1 MHVPAIAIVLRGV
14 IAEEA
19 QIKEVGR
26 ARQEFEGREIA
37 FVQRTGVGP
46 YPANAVFLEKVND
59 LRAMPPAMAK
69 LDRKAKV
76 AWELF
81 QEFSQRLA
89 AILGSERGRQ
99 LNQDDLKLRC
109 EGFDRAQKGGEVGA
123 AIAQPPGVRDF
134 SGKLTG
140 KTKSGWRVFHPAPD
154 RRFGGDAV
162 EGGVDLNGRKIMRIE
177 FQPARWRQI
186 RRIKASSPL
195 IKTPRASAEPDFLLC
210 REIQGTFRRI
220 IAFHLGESRPAFAEP
235 PLPRLRRA
243 RGYGAAGSGG
253 ENCDLRGG
261 AFVCLGQLDWAGK
274 VATLRNAMK
283 FSFRILILPVL
294 IWCASPSPVAA
305 SVIFKPGEK
314 AKYMAPGEEE
324 MGGNARQLFEKGQE
338 AEKKGDIKRAIKAYN
353 ILVRRHPKDT
363 LAPGALYRMGQL
375 QEQTRQYLKA
385 AQSYSVLAEKFPK
398 SERFDESIEALF
410 RIGEMYL
417 AGKKVKIFGI
427 PFKASMEEAANIF
440 SSIIRT
446 APYGKY
452 TARAT
457 FDLGRAREKQGA
469 NEAALTAYQGV
480 VEKFPNDPLAIDAQ
494 YQIGYIWAAAL
505 KAGTNDPNAAAK
517 AKTGFQD
524 FLYRYPNSEKSAQAR
539 ENLKMLDHK
548 QTSTAFEIARYYDKQ
563 KHYRAAAIYYN
574 DVIRQQPGS
583 LEGDRAKKRISELRA
598 KLGDKALQPPA
609 VTAAAANR
617 KTKKPDTGSG
627 PPRSEAEMHNDA
639 PLPPPDTDMSLPPPA
654 SLLPDTTTAPPSST
668 TDTLP
673 TPAPTPDATAT
684 PE

>member
-1 MHVPAIAIVLRGV
+1 
-14 IAEEA
+14 
-19 QIKEVGR
+19 
-26 ARQEFEGREIA
+26 
-37 FVQRTGVGP
+37 
-46 YPANAVFLEKVND
+46 
-59 LRAMPPAMAK
+59 
-69 LDRKAKV
+69 
-76 AWELF
+76 
-81 QEFSQRLA
+81 
-89 AILGSERGRQ
+89 
-99 LNQDDLKLRC
+99 
-109 EGFDRAQKGGEVGA
+109 
-123 AIAQPPGVRDF
+123 
-134 SGKLTG
+134 
-140 KTKSGWRVFHPAPD
+140 
-154 RRFGGDAV
+154 
-162 EGGVDLNGRKIMRIE
+162 
-177 FQPARWRQI
+177 
-186 RRIKASSPL
+186 
-195 IKTPRASAEPDFLLC
+195 
-210 REIQGTFRRI
+210 
-220 IAFHLGESRPAFAEP
+220 
-235 PLPRLRRA
+235 
-243 RGYGAAGSGG
+243 
-253 ENCDLRGG
+253 
-261 AFVCLGQLDWAGK
+261 
-274 VATLRNAMK
+274 MK

-294 IWCASPSPVAA
+294 LWSASPGPVAA

-324 MGGNARQLFEKGQE
+324 MGGNARELFSKAQE
-338 AEKKGDIKRAIKAYN
+338 AEKEGNIKRAIKAYS
-353 ILVRRHPKDT
+353 ILVRRHPRDT

-375 QEQTRQYLKA
+375 QEQIHDYLKA
-385 AQSYSVLAEKFPK
+385 AQSYNVLAEKFPK
-398 SERFDESIEALF
+398 SERFDEAIEGLF

-417 AGKKVKIFGI
+417 AGRKVKILGI

-440 SSIIRT
+440 SAIIRT

-480 VEKFPNDPLAIDAQ
+480 VEKFPNDPLAVDAQ

-505 KAGTNDPNAAAK
+505 RAGTYDPNAAAK

-539 ENLKMLDHK
+539 ENLKMLDSK

-583 LEGDRAKKRISELRA
+583 REGEHAKKRISELRA

-617 KTKKPDTGSG
+617 KSKKMETGSG
-627 PPRSEAEMHNDA
+627 PRSEAEIHNDA

-654 SLLPDTTTAPPSST
+654 SLLPDTTTAPPSSA

-673 TPAPTPDATAT
+673 TPAPTPEATAI